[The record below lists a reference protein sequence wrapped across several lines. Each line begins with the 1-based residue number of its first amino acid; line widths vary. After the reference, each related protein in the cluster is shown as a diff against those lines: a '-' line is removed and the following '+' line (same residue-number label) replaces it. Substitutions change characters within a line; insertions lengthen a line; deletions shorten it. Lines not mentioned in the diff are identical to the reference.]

1 VSGVRFAKLWQKLL
15 GVERTVVENVVFD
28 EDEGALVAHVRPRK
42 GAARRCGRCGRRC
55 AWEDRGEG
63 RRLWRALD
71 LGSVPAYLEADA
83 PRVRCPEHGI
93 TVVAFPWARHRARH
107 TTAFEDQCA
116 WLAAH
121 CSRSAVEELMR
132 VAWRTVGAIVTR
144 VVADAHARSDPLEGL
159 RRIGIDEIAY
169 KKGHRYL
176 IVIVD
181 HDSGRLVWA
190 APGRDKKTL
199 NCFFDALGKSR
210 AARLREVSA
219 DGAEWIAEVV
229 RSRCLNARLVMDAY
243 HVVQWATDALDEVR
257 REVWNHAR
265 RELGDQGLAERL
277 KGCRYAL
284 WKNPENLTDR
294 QQAKL
299 AWVAEVNNALYRAYL
314 LKEELR
320 LVIRLKGEEG
330 ITLLKHWLWWASH
343 CQIEAFVELAR
354 KIRRHR
360 VAIEA
365 ALRSGT
371 SNALVESTNTKI
383 RVLTRVAFG
392 FRSPEALIAM
402 AMLAVGGVCP
412 DLPGRATP
420 IAFELPAA

>member
-1 VSGVRFAKLWQKLL
+1 VRNAKLWQRLL
-15 GVERTVVENVVFD
+15 GVERTVVEGVDFD
-28 EDEGALVAHVRPRK
+28 EDTGVVVACVRPRK
-42 GAARRCGRCGRRC
+42 GALRRCGICQRRGT
-55 AWEDRGEG
+55 WEDGGEG
-63 RRLWRALD
+63 RRRWRALD
-71 LGSVPAYLEADA
+71 LGSVPVYLEADA
-83 PRVRCPEHGI
+83 PRVRCAEHGVV
-93 TVVAFPWARHRARH
+93 VVAFPWARHRARH
-107 TTAFEDQCA
+107 TRPFEEQCA

-121 CSRSAVEELMR
+121 CSRSAVEELLR
-132 VAWRTVGAIVTR
+132 IAWRTVGAIVTR
-144 VVADAHARSDPLEGL
+144 VVADAHSLKDPLEGL
-159 RRIGIDEIAY
+159 RRIGIDEVAY

-199 NCFFDALGKSR
+199 NLFFDALGLSR
-210 AARLREVSA
+210 CARLREVSA
-219 DGAEWIAEVV
+219 DAAEWIADVV
-229 RSRCLNARLVMDAY
+229 HSRCLNARLVMDAF

-265 RELGDQGLAERL
+265 RELGDQGLANQL

-284 WKNPENLTDR
+284 WKNPQNLSGR
-294 QQAKL
+294 QRAKL
-299 AWVAEVNNALYRAYL
+299 AWIAQVNDALYRAYL

-330 ITLLKHWLWWASH
+330 IALLAHWLAWASR
-343 CQIEAFVELAR
+343 CRIEAFVELGR

-360 VAIEA
+360 MAIEA

-402 AMLAVGGVCP
+402 AMLAVGGCCP
-412 DLPGRATP
+412 ALPGRRGP
-420 IAFELPAA
+420 LPLELVA